1 MNLSKHLQDLSIKID
16 EALGREEGVPSSAHY
31 LWISIGVFYKTSK
44 HHVYNLCMIKLSCI
58 KK

>member
-31 LWISIGVFYKTSK
+31 LWVRSVSF
-44 HHVYNLCMIKLSCI
+44 IKLQNI
-58 KK
+58 MYIIFA